1 MKRFDPVLK
10 ADDYGCHYV
19 DMEETPN
26 GKYVLA
32 EEAYEENN
40 DYQWSHKKG
49 RWIKKFRDKPTTT
62 EGNK

>member
-40 DYQWSHKKG
+40 DYQWSHKKESC
-49 RWIKKFRDKPTTT
+49 IL
-62 EGNK
+62 